1 MTVVDGTSKFTCSHQ
16 FVGLPVGFRC
26 INCDHFREELTL
38 DGKKSILFFPVP
50 RVTEDMLDLSSLK
63 IVLS

>member
-1 MTVVDGTSKFTCSHQ
+1 
-16 FVGLPVGFRC
+16 LPVGFRC